1 MLGCVTADSG
11 THTGREGAGSS
22 SLSPRTP
29 ELVLCAVDEPLAT
42 AWTAA
47 AESITTG
54 ASPRAGGS
62 ATQVRVH
69 RGSVL
74 DVVAQAVV
82 SPANSYG
89 WMRGGIDAVYARA
102 FPGVEQSVR
111 SAVLAFHGGE
121 LPIGEAVVVP
131 TGEPEPAWL
140 ISAPTMREPGERLPA
155 DTVHPYL
162 AARAVFQQWRD
173 GRLDHGPVREFVDT
187 IAMPG
192 LGTGVGG
199 VEPAT
204 CARQVAA
211 AWDEVFGNRHR
222 R

>member
-1 MLGCVTADSG
+1 M
-11 THTGREGAGSS
+11 
-22 SLSPRTP
+22 
-29 ELVLCAVDEPLAT
+29 LCAVDEPLAA
-42 AWTAA
+42 AWTSAVA
-47 AESITTG
+47 DF
-54 ASPRAGGS
+54 GGS
-62 ATQVRVH
+62 ARVH

-74 DVVAQAVV
+74 DIAAQAVV

-102 FPGVEQSVR
+102 FPGIEQSVR
-111 SAVLAFHGGE
+111 SAVLASYGGE
-121 LPIGEAVVVP
+121 LPIGESVIVP
-131 TGEPEPAWL
+131 TGEAEPAWL

-162 AARAVFQQWRD
+162 AARAVFLQWQR
-173 GRLDHGPVREFVDT
+173 GQLDSGPVASAVRT

-199 VEPAT
+199 VVPAA

-211 AWDEVFGNRHR
+211 AWQEVFGTNGHHR
-222 R
+222 

>member
-1 MLGCVTADSG
+1 MTAESG
-11 THTGREGAGSS
+11 THTTRKGSGEQAI
-22 SLSPRTP
+22 PRTP
-29 ELVLCAVDEPLAT
+29 ELVLCAVDEPLAQ
-42 AWTAA
+42 AWQAVLR
-47 AESITTG
+47 
-54 ASPRAGGS
+54 PLGGS
-62 ATQVRVH
+62 VRVH

-74 DVVAQAVV
+74 DVPAQAVV

-102 FPGVEQSVR
+102 FPEVEQNVR
-111 SAVLAFHGGE
+111 SAVLAYHGGE

-131 TGEPEPAWL
+131 TGEPSPAWL
-140 ISAPTMREPGERLPA
+140 ISAPTMREPGELLPA

-162 AARAVFQQWRD
+162 AARAVFLQWRD
-173 GRLDHGPVREFVDT
+173 GRLEQGFDVRRVVDT

-199 VEPAT
+199 VSPET

-211 AWDEVFGNRHR
+211 AWEEVFATR
-222 R
+222 

>member
-1 MLGCVTADSG
+1 MTAESG
-11 THTGREGAGSS
+11 THATRAGAEDRV
-22 SLSPRTP
+22 SPHSP
-29 ELVLCAVDEPLAT
+29 SLVLCAIDEPLAN
-42 AWTAA
+42 AWQGVVD
-47 AESITTG
+47 SVDG
-54 ASPRAGGS
+54 A
-62 ATQVRVH
+62 VRVH
-69 RGSVL
+69 HGSVL
-74 DVVAQAVV
+74 DVVADAIV

-102 FPGVEQSVR
+102 FPGVEQNVR
-111 SAVLAFHGGE
+111 SAVLALHGGE

-131 TGEPEPAWL
+131 TGEPAPAWL
-140 ISAPTMREPGERLPA
+140 ISAPTMREPGERLPE

-162 AARAVFQQWRD
+162 AARAVFLRWRD
-173 GRLDHGPVREFVDT
+173 GKLDHGVELRRVVDT

-199 VEPAT
+199 VSPET

-211 AWDEVFGNRHR
+211 AWAEVFGR

>member
-1 MLGCVTADSG
+1 MTAESG
-11 THTGREGAGSS
+11 THAGREGTGSAG
-22 SLSPRTP
+22 LSPRAP
-29 ELVLCAVDEPLAT
+29 ELVLCAVDEPLAA
-42 AWTAA
+42 AWT
-47 AESITTG
+47 T
-54 ASPRAGGS
+54 
-62 ATQVRVH
+62 ATQSVAGRVRVH

-74 DVVAQAVV
+74 DVAAQAVV

-121 LPIGEAVVVP
+121 LPIGDAVVVP
-131 TGEPEPAWL
+131 TGEVQPAWL

-162 AARAVFQQWRD
+162 AARAVFLTWRD
-173 GRLDHGPVREFVDT
+173 GRLDHGPVRESVAT

-199 VEPAT
+199 VDPAT

-211 AWDEVFGNRHR
+211 AWEEVFRES
-222 R
+222 

>member
-1 MLGCVTADSG
+1 MTAESG
-11 THTGREGAGSS
+11 THTGREDIGPPVSS
-22 SLSPRTP
+22 RTP
-29 ELVLCAVDEPLAT
+29 ELVLCAVDEPLAA
-42 AWTAA
+42 AWTHALGRLETEAA
-47 AESITTG
+47 A
-54 ASPRAGGS
+54 
-62 ATQVRVH
+62 VRVH

-111 SAVLAFHGGE
+111 SAVLASYGGE
-121 LPIGEAVVVP
+121 LPIGEAVIVP
-131 TGEPEPAWL
+131 TGEAEPAWL

-162 AARAVFQQWRD
+162 AARAVFLQWQH
-173 GRLDHGPVREFVDT
+173 GMLEEGPVREVVDT

-199 VEPAT
+199 VDPAT
-204 CARQVAA
+204 CARQVTA
-211 AWDEVFGNRHR
+211 AWEEVFR
-222 R
+222 RRRNPR

>member
-1 MLGCVTADSG
+1 VTADSG
-11 THTGREGAGSS
+11 THAGHGEAGSPVP
-22 SLSPRTP
+22 PRSP
-29 ELVLCAVDEPLAT
+29 ELVLCAVNEPLAE
-42 AWTAA
+42 AWTSVAA
-47 AESITTG
+47 G
-54 ASPRAGGS
+54 LGGS
-62 ATQVRVH
+62 VRVH

-74 DVVAQAVV
+74 DISAQAVV

-102 FPGVEQSVR
+102 FPGIEQSVR
-111 SAVLAFHGGE
+111 SAVLASYGGE
-121 LPIGEAVVVP
+121 LPIGEAVLVP

-140 ISAPTMREPGERLPA
+140 ISAPTMREPDETLPA

-162 AARAVFQQWRD
+162 AARAVFRHWQRGQ
-173 GRLDHGPVREFVDT
+173 LDSGPVHAAVRT

-199 VEPAT
+199 VAPAV

-211 AWDEVFGNRHR
+211 AWREVFPAGDHIQ
-222 R
+222 